1 MKRALTAA
9 VTLGF
14 CLSFPALAHAQELG
28 AKGQGVLSAER
39 LMGLSWSHVA
49 VEVGPLI
56 GKRDF
61 SSFGFGW
68 RGGSQAPPFDVPRL
82 AFDYMIIEHLSL
94 GGAIGYVSHSR
105 NDSPN
110 DDLDVSEFIVSPR
123 IGYAYAFGRV
133 VGIWPRGGLTYHST
147 SVDGGNDEKGFAFT
161 AECPLTFSP
170 STHFAIHV
178 GPTFDVDMFGDRE
191 PSPGNETDITYRTF
205 GINAGLLGWF

>member
-9 VTLGF
+9 VILGF
-14 CLSFPALAHAQELG
+14 CLSFPALAGAQELG
-28 AKGQGVLSAER
+28 AKGQGVLSADR

-49 VEVGPLI
+49 VEVGPLTD
-56 GKRDF
+56 KRDY

-68 RGGSQAPPFDVPRL
+68 RGAGQRSPFDAPRL

-94 GGAIGYVSHSR
+94 GGALGYVSHEL
-105 NDSPN
+105 
-110 DDLDVSEFIVSPR
+110 DDDRDVSEFIVSPR

-133 VGIWPRGGLTYHST
+133 VGIWPRGGFTYHST
-147 SVDGGNDEKGFAFT
+147 SVDGGVDEKGFAFT

-178 GPTFDVDMFGDRE
+178 GPTFDVDLFGDRE
-191 PSPGNETDITYRTF
+191 PSPVTETDVTYRTF